1 MGQIAAR
8 DYELGLETF
17 DKLSGGAADRG
28 VVARIPRAEVDV
40 RHVEDAGAHRRSRL
54 Q

>member
-1 MGQIAAR
+1 V
-8 DYELGLETF
+8 LC
-17 DKLSGGAADRG
+17 
-28 VVARIPRAEVDV
+28 VPRADVDV